1 MASFRLRHQVERT
14 KNKHS
19 RATVVDDTVVI
30 RLARNLS
37 RKEEE
42 RHIDYLL
49 KRMAVIVARE
59 RQKTVVHPF
68 RRLLE
73 GHSQETIR
81 LGDGRELEVS
91 LSAAPRTRVRTT
103 EATWSMDVGPALRT
117 VPFHRLL
124 WRTLSRAELKR
135 VEAIVRRINA
145 DTLHVP
151 IREVRLRVATSQ
163 WGSCSSRGVI
173 MLNTAL
179 LFLPERLLHYVI
191 VHELAHCLVQGHD
204 RRFWNIVERA
214 CPDYRAR
221 VDELKQYRLPRF

>member
-19 RATVVDDTVVI
+19 RAVVVNDTVII

-37 RKEEE
+37 QKEEE

-59 RQKTVVHPF
+59 RQKTTVHPF

-73 GHSQETIR
+73 GHSDETIR
-81 LGDGRELEVS
+81 LGDGREFPVHLQ
-91 LSAAPRTRVRTT
+91 AAARTRIRTSERGWT
-103 EATWSMDVGPALRT
+103 VDVGPTLRT
-117 VPFHRLL
+117 APFHRLL
-124 WRTLSRAELKR
+124 WRTLSQEELPR
-135 VEAIVRRINA
+135 LEAIVHRINA
-145 DTLHVP
+145 ETLRVP
-151 IREVRLRVATSQ
+151 IREVRLRVASSQ

-179 LFLPERLLHYVI
+179 LFLPERLLRYVV
-191 VHELAHCLVQGHD
+191 VHELAHCLVQGHN
-204 RRFWNIVERA
+204 RRFWHIVEHA
-214 CPDYRAR
+214 CPDYRAL
-221 VDELKQYRLPRF
+221 VAEMKQYRLLRF